1 MKKNKINYV
10 NKFYNENG
18 WNLKNQKTLDAQLFE
33 DLRKVATK
41 YVSKCRLRLLRH
53 IPKKGENILDF
64 ASGPIQYPEYLKYS
78 EKYKYRHCVD
88 FSKKAINV
96 AKKKIGKKGK
106 YYCQNFFKI
115 KF

>member
-41 YVSKCRLRLLRH
+41 YVSKCRLTLLRH
-53 IPKKGENILDF
+53 IPKKGENI
-64 ASGPIQYPEYLKYS
+64 AKTMSKWGP
-78 EKYKYRHCVD
+78 R
-88 FSKKAINV
+88 
-96 AKKKIGKKGK
+96 
-106 YYCQNFFKI
+106 
-115 KF
+115 